1 MRIIAGELR
10 GRRLSSPAGRDVRPT
25 SDRAREALFS
35 ILEHGQ
41 PPVRGA
47 RFLDLFC
54 GTGAVG
60 LEAFSRGAAEVL
72 LVESEAD
79 ALRVATS
86 NLERVGAPG
95 NVRLSRQDATRLGP
109 APAAFD
115 ILFLDPPYRSGLA
128 GSALE
133 CLRRGCW
140 LAPEA
145 RVVVE
150 LAADE
155 ALEFPDGY
163 ELEQERRYGA
173 AKFLLLRCQSGEEPS
188 APRSRSGRARVEGRR
203 ADAAKA
209 ATRRSGSG
217 GSRRS

>member
-72 LVESEAD
+72 LVESNAD
-79 ALRVATS
+79 ALRVATA
-86 NLERVGAPG
+86 NLERVGAPR
-95 NVRLSRQDATRLGP
+95 NIRLLRQDATRLGP

-115 ILFLDPPYRSGLA
+115 IVFLDPPYRSGLA
-128 GSALE
+128 APALR
-133 CLRRGCW
+133 CLMQGGW
-140 LAPEA
+140 LAPEV

-155 ALEFPDGY
+155 LLELPEGY
-163 ELEQERRYGA
+163 ELEQERRYGT
-173 AKFLLLRCQSGEEPS
+173 AKFLFLHRRAQASLS
-188 APRSRSGRARVEGRR
+188 APRSRSGRAPVEGRR

-209 ATRRSGSG
+209 ATRHSGSG
-217 GSRRS
+217 G